1 MSKEARARIKI
12 NDLLK
17 EAGWRFFDDAHG
29 RANIVLENH
38 VKISEHQMNEMGE
51 NFEQSRNGFIDFLL
65 LDDKGFP
72 FIVLEAKA
80 EDKHALAGKEQ
91 ARRYAQSQHCRFI
104 ILSNGNSHYLWDLQR
119 GSPVPIHT
127 FPSLESFE
135 GFASFQPN
143 PAGLTREVESSV
155 DGALV
160 RAFRLRQA
168 VLKSAF
174 EGRL

>member
-17 EAGWRFFDDAHG
+17 EAGWRFFDDASG

-51 NFEQSRNGFIDFLL
+51 TFEKRRNGFIDFLL

-91 ARRYAQSQHCRFI
+91 ARRYAQSQGCRFI

-119 GSPVPIHT
+119 GSPVPIRT

-143 PAGLTREVESSV
+143 HAI
-155 DGALV
+155 
-160 RAFRLRQA
+160 
-168 VLKSAF
+168 
-174 EGRL
+174 GR